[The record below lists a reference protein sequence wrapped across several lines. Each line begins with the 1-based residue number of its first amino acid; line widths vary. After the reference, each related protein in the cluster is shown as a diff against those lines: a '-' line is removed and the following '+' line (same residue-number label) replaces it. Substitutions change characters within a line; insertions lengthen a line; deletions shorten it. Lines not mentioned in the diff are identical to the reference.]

1 MNSYDPGDPVRLVG
15 TFTNV
20 AGALTSPTTVTLRI
34 YPPAQ
39 FGGVTP
45 GTVEYTL
52 AQGSV
57 VQQVAG
63 SYTYDLNP
71 LPSGTPGVWRY
82 VYVGSGAIN
91 AQFQGAF
98 AVRQEPW

>member
-1 MNSYDPGDPVRLVG
+1 MNSYDAGDPVRLVG

-20 AGALTSPTTVTLRI
+20 GGTLTDPTTIALRI
-34 YPPAQ
+34 WPPAQ

-45 GTVEYTL
+45 GTL
-52 AQGSV
+52 AYDYASGSIV
-57 VQQVAG
+57 RQSAG
-63 SYTYDLNP
+63 SYTFDINP

-82 VYVGSGAIN
+82 SYVGSGALN
-91 AQFQGAF
+91 AVFQGAF